1 MPFFVASKKLNPNE
15 EEGSGTVKHF
25 EISVLAN
32 AKRMGLT
39 FMELNLFTMQEF
51 IHFAE
56 AYMGESEVERKATQK
71 DIDRF
76 YAMS

>member
-1 MPFFVASKKLNPNE
+1 MPFFVASKKLNADE
-15 EEGSGTVKHF
+15 EESSGAVKYF
-25 EISVLAN
+25 ELSVLAN
-32 AKRMGLT
+32 AKRMGLS
-39 FMELNLFTMQEF
+39 FMELNLLTMQEF

-56 AYMGESEVERKATQK
+56 AYMGEAEVVREATQK